1 MKNPNKKYGF
11 ESPLMV
17 FENPLLESYQG
28 KQTTKKDLE
37 TMIFFKQLLADA
49 PRPAFITDEEDNV
62 VYINKSAEALLGYGA
77 DRVFGVPMAEILF
90 EPFEEQASARQEEEG
105 RLRSK
110 TGKKIPVLVAKTIR
124 KIENRSYN
132 FIFCT
137 DISRQKARE
146 KKLKS
151 TIETMRMTSETLR
164 KLVKT
169 DALTGLLNRRGLEE
183 LLTREIEL
191 SKRNGSNLVAAL
203 IDLDDFKS
211 INSRFGHAGGD
222 IVLKNIAGALESCLR
237 SSDWVGRVGG
247 DEFMVFLP
255 DTSYTEAISIA
266 ERMRASVAALNIHK
280 NKEKIEV
287 TTSTGLAKLSTNT
300 KSLQEVMEHV
310 RESLEQSKNSG
321 KNQVSASKFGTKV
334 KAIRKPK
341 IEEILLSKERYSV
354 ECQPIYNLTTGE
366 VHALELFSR
375 GPARELYSPEVFFQ
389 IARENKLIDQ
399 VDRFCFENCIE
410 YAEKIENDLIIHIN
424 IFPETLE
431 SMGLEEILQITA
443 KLRERHTLC
452 LELCGTSNWKSPE
465 NLATKLNALT
475 REGILICLD
484 DVCSGSCTIEALTI
498 LEPHCVKL
506 DRSMVADLVQ
516 DPHKICA
523 TGRLMKMIRALDCL
537 VITEGVELEDEYV
550 ALRRLDILYGQGRL
564 WDLNKRPASKKA
576 S

>member
-191 SKRNGSNLVAAL
+191 SKEMAP
-203 IDLDDFKS
+203 I
-211 INSRFGHAGGD
+211 
-222 IVLKNIAGALESCLR
+222 
-237 SSDWVGRVGG
+237 WW
-247 DEFMVFLP
+247 
-255 DTSYTEAISIA
+255 
-266 ERMRASVAALNIHK
+266 
-280 NKEKIEV
+280 
-287 TTSTGLAKLSTNT
+287 
-300 KSLQEVMEHV
+300 
-310 RESLEQSKNSG
+310 
-321 KNQVSASKFGTKV
+321 
-334 KAIRKPK
+334 
-341 IEEILLSKERYSV
+341 
-354 ECQPIYNLTTGE
+354 QP
-366 VHALELFSR
+366 
-375 GPARELYSPEVFFQ
+375 
-389 IARENKLIDQ
+389 
-399 VDRFCFENCIE
+399 
-410 YAEKIENDLIIHIN
+410 
-424 IFPETLE
+424 
-431 SMGLEEILQITA
+431 
-443 KLRERHTLC
+443 
-452 LELCGTSNWKSPE
+452 
-465 NLATKLNALT
+465 
-475 REGILICLD
+475 
-484 DVCSGSCTIEALTI
+484 
-498 LEPHCVKL
+498 
-506 DRSMVADLVQ
+506 
-516 DPHKICA
+516 
-523 TGRLMKMIRALDCL
+523 
-537 VITEGVELEDEYV
+537 
-550 ALRRLDILYGQGRL
+550 
-564 WDLNKRPASKKA
+564 
-576 S
+576 